1 MTVTRIIRKE
11 FCSLNTSVNDF
22 SPFLGQP
29 VRSAQTFLREIA
41 NKYEEM
47 PTVIPDGI
55 YGEQTEASVKW
66 FQNFRGLPVTG
77 VIDKRTW
84 DTLLED
90 YLILLSEREPPVCV
104 NLLPKDFGVILPN
117 EENSYLHSIQ
127 AIMKNLSS
135 KFDTVSDLDITGIHD
150 EASVNSVKSLQRI
163 LGREET
169 GNIDKAFW
177 NDLAA
182 IYETH
187 LLDFGLLP
195 IITESIS

>member
-1 MTVTRIIRKE
+1 M
-11 FCSLNTSVNDF
+11 NPSVNDF

-29 VRSAQTFLREIA
+29 IRSAQTFLREIS

-77 VIDKRTW
+77 VIDKQTW

-90 YLILLSEREPPVCV
+90 YLFLLSEREPPVCV
-104 NLLPKDFGVILPN
+104 NLMPKDFDVISPN
-117 EENSYLHSIQ
+117 EESIHLHPIQ
-127 AIMKNLSS
+127 AMLKNLS
-135 KFDTVSDLDITGIHD
+135 KEFGTVSDLEITGIHD
-150 EASVNSVKSLQRI
+150 ASSVNSVKSLQKI
-163 LGREET
+163 LGKEES
-169 GNIDKAFW
+169 GNIDKAFF
-177 NDLAA
+177 NDLSA

-187 LLDFGLLP
+187 ISKKDTSP
-195 IITESIS
+195 IVTKTVS

>member
-1 MTVTRIIRKE
+1 M
-11 FCSLNTSVNDF
+11 NTSVNDF

-29 VRSAQTFLREIA
+29 IRSAQTFLREIG
-41 NKYEEM
+41 NKYDEM

-77 VIDKRTW
+77 VIDKQTW

-90 YLILLSEREPPVCV
+90 YLFLLSEREPPVCV
-104 NLLPKDFGVILPN
+104 NLLPKDFDIILPDETN
-117 EENSYLHSIQ
+117 IHLQPIQ
-127 AIMKNLSS
+127 AMIKNLSG
-135 KFDTVSDLDITGIHD
+135 KFDTVSDLEITGIHD
-150 EASVNSVKSLQRI
+150 EASVNSVKSLQKI
-163 LGREET
+163 LGREEN

-187 LLDFGLLP
+187 FITPDMLP
-195 IITESIS
+195 IITESVS